1 MGKNLFHGEWAE
13 FTELKQ
19 DVSGQLSGIGARISL
34 SKITRAL
41 TIIETFA
48 NSPAAKS
55 GLKPGDR
62 ILAVDGKPVQE
73 LYTFKTIS
81 LVLGKPGTRVKL
93 KIVRESKKIINI
105 TLTRQM
111 VQVLIDWQNSW
122 KSLYVRLSDLRLDC
136 MIPG

>member
-1 MGKNLFHGEWAE
+1 
-13 FTELKQ
+13 
-19 DVSGQLSGIGARISL
+19 LSGIGARISL

-41 TIIETFA
+41 TITETFA

-73 LYTFKTIS
+73 LDTFKTIS
-81 LVLGKPGTRVKL
+81 LVRGKPGTHVKL

-111 VQVLIDWQNSW
+111 VQVSNITATGAS
-122 KSLYVRLSDLRLDC
+122 R
-136 MIPG
+136 G